1 MTAATTDATAHPF
14 ALSQQQVTF
23 FRTFGFLHLPR
34 LFADYRDELDAGFE
48 EAFATDETP
57 FVLDP
62 ANPYHKPRDP
72 AYADVPRQI
81 VPGFIERSP
90 RLARL
95 RTHPRLVGLV
105 TSLLGDDYLYAESDG
120 NRFNCDVYWHIDSYH
135 SPFKQDNIKVYFYLD
150 EVGRESGALRV
161 IPGSQYLESSYAD
174 LLRRDLFDPEK
185 VAEIFGVELDQIPS
199 WTLEARPGD
208 VIVGAFRTLHGSFM
222 GAPGRRLFTIN
233 FRGKD

>member
-1 MTAATTDATAHPF
+1 MTAPTTDATAHPF
-14 ALSQQQVTF
+14 ALSRQQVTF
-23 FRTFGFLHLPR
+23 FRTFGFLQLPR

-48 EAFATDETP
+48 EAFATDATP

-62 ANPYHKPRDP
+62 SNPYHQPRDP

-105 TSLLGDDYLYAESDG
+105 SSLLGDDYVYAESDG
-120 NRFNCDVYWHIDSYH
+120 NRFNCDVYWHVDAYH
-135 SPFKQDNIKVYFYLD
+135 SPLQRNNLKVYFYLD
-150 EVGRESGALRV
+150 EVSRDSGALRV
-161 IPGSQYLESSYAD
+161 IPGTHLVDSAYTD
-174 LLRRDLFDPEK
+174 LLRHDLFEPGK

-208 VIVGAFRTLHGSFM
+208 VIVGDFRTLHGSFR

-233 FRGKD
+233 FHENL